1 MYAIG
6 DRIVYPMHGAGVV
19 EAIEEREVIG
29 KNRYITLYPHS
40 AVRSNIWKMP
50 KIFIFTVSELPPELQ
65 AIFNTGW
72 SKSDGLRFSLQMLLI

>member
-29 KNRYITLYPHS
+29 KNRYITL
-40 AVRSNIWKMP
+40 
-50 KIFIFTVSELPPELQ
+50 
-65 AIFNTGW
+65 
-72 SKSDGLRFSLQMLLI
+72 